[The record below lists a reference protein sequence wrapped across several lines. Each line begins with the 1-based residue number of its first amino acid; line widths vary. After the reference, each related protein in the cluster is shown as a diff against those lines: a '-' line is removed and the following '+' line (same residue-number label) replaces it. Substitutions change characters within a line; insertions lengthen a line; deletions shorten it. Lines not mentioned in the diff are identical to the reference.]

1 MDFSAGAVVW
11 VGDRLYYVTDVADKP
26 ESIFVSRRVS
36 ADDIVGK
43 DSLNE
48 SDLGNVFVSD
58 NTFVDFIAR
67 DHISLVGEEVV

>member
-58 NTFVDFIAR
+58 NTFVDFSAR